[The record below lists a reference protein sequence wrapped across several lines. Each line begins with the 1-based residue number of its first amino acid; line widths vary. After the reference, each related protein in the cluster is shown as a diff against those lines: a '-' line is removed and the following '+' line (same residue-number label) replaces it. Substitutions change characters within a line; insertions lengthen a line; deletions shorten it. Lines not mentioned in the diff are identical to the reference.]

1 MNLTQRIFLSI
12 VLCISIATLPCW
24 AQNWQP
30 LGRITATSQLPNG
43 IELNAGPSKI
53 LITAV
58 TDSVVRVRV
67 APDGRFAKDFSWAVM
82 PDSLSLKPTVQ
93 IQNNSDTADLILAA
107 GRVRIFKN
115 PLRLAFLDKAGA
127 VINEDDFGAPI
138 WFRGSEFRVIKRMP
152 EDEFYFGLGDKTS
165 LNLRDHAY
173 QMWNTDAFG
182 WQEATDPLYKDIPFF
197 IGMRKGSAYG
207 IFLDNTW
214 RSSFDFG
221 KESRDRYSFGAD
233 GGELNYYFFFGPDPK
248 QVVSSYGALT
258 GKPPLPPLWALGF
271 QQSRYSYY
279 PESRVREV
287 ARTFREK
294 KIPADVIYLD
304 IDYQDRNRPFT
315 VNRQL
320 FPNFEGMIKD
330 LGQQRFKVIAITD
343 LHIAKAPGYAPYEEG
358 VAGDH
363 FLKNGDG
370 SVYVGKVWPGDSVF
384 PEFTLSRSR
393 EWWGTLYK
401 QFVGMGI
408 AGFWNDMNE
417 PAIFERRDKTM
428 PLTNVHRLDDGTV
441 LDHRAIHNV
450 FGMENSRATYEGL
463 RKLQANE
470 RPFVL
475 TRATYAGGQ
484 RYAASWNG
492 DNSST
497 WNHMRMSLPTLLN
510 LGISGFAFVGDDIG
524 GFRGSPP
531 PDLLTRWIALGSFN
545 PIDRDH
551 TEKGSADQEPW
562 VHGAEHEAWRRKF
575 IEERYRLLPYIYT
588 LAEETSRT
596 GLPMMRPLFLE
607 FPKDEA
613 VTGNE
618 EEFMLGTNLLVAPKV
633 WEFVEK
639 YKVQFPKGDWY
650 DYWTGA
656 KVSTMPLTVE
666 PKLDELPIYV
676 RAGTILPRQSLVQ
689 STQDVPQG
697 PLEVGVY
704 PGQTCGGSLY
714 LDDGHTFNYT
724 RGEYLRLTFS
734 CAVSPKG
741 EVSVQ
746 MKPAE
751 GTFKP
756 WFRQIQFKIYDAQ
769 SPRSVRVGNAAVQDF
784 QYDAAHKMLS
794 VSAPF
799 VASGANVDVSY

>member
-1 MNLTQRIFLSI
+1 
-12 VLCISIATLPCW
+12 
-24 AQNWQP
+24 
-30 LGRITATSQLPNG
+30 
-43 IELNAGPSKI
+43 
-53 LITAV
+53 
-58 TDSVVRVRV
+58 
-67 APDGRFAKDFSWAVM
+67 
-82 PDSLSLKPTVQ
+82 
-93 IQNNSDTADLILAA
+93 
-107 GRVRIFKN
+107 
-115 PLRLAFLDKAGA
+115 
-127 VINEDDFGAPI
+127 
-138 WFRGSEFRVIKRMP
+138 
-152 EDEFYFGLGDKTS
+152 
-165 LNLRDHAY
+165 
-173 QMWNTDAFG
+173 
-182 WQEATDPLYKDIPFF
+182 
-197 IGMRKGSAYG
+197 
-207 IFLDNTW
+207 
-214 RSSFDFG
+214 
-221 KESRDRYSFGAD
+221 
-233 GGELNYYFFFGPDPK
+233 
-248 QVVSSYGALT
+248 
-258 GKPPLPPLWALGF
+258 
-271 QQSRYSYY
+271 
-279 PESRVREV
+279 
-287 ARTFREK
+287 
-294 KIPADVIYLD
+294 VIYLD
-304 IDYQDRNRPFT
+304 IDYQDSNRPFT
-315 VNRQL
+315 INRQY

-330 LGQQRFKVIAITD
+330 LGQQSFKVIAITD
-343 LHIAKAPGYAPYEEG
+343 LHIAKAPGYTPYDEG
-358 VAGDH
+358 TSGDH
-363 FLKNGDG
+363 FVKNADG

-393 EWWGTLYK
+393 DWWGTLYK

-428 PLTNVHRLDDGTV
+428 PLTIVHRLDDGTA

-484 RYAASWNG
+484 RYAATWSG

-497 WNHMRMSLPTLLN
+497 WNHLRMSLPTLLN

-562 VHGAEHEAWRRKF
+562 VHGPEHEAWRRKF

-613 VTGNE
+613 VAGNE
-618 EEFMLGTNLLVAPKV
+618 EEFMLGANLLVAPKV
-633 WEFVEK
+633 WEFVQK
-639 YKVQFPKGDWY
+639 YQVQFPKGDWY

-656 KVSTMPLTVE
+656 KVSATPNGNATATVE
-666 PKLDELPIYV
+666 PKLDELPVYV
-676 RAGTILPRQSLVQ
+676 RAGTILPRQPLVQ

-704 PGQTCGGSLY
+704 PGPDCGGNLY

-724 RGEYLRLTFS
+724 RGEYLRLSFS
-734 CAVSPKG
+734 CAVSQG
-741 EVSVQ
+741 AFRVQ
-746 MKPAE
+746 LKPAE
-751 GTFKP
+751 GTYKP

-769 SPRSVRVGNAAVQDF
+769 SPRFVRVGGTAVQDF
-784 QYDAAHKMLS
+784 QYDPAHKVLS
-794 VSAPF
+794 VTAPF
-799 VASGANVDVSY
+799 STSGANIEVNY